1 MRGFGIF
8 GGILVSHWIMDQRPE
23 SPCYKLWS
31 VSITIGLIFGL
42 LTPIVCAPSIALC
55 QTSLPQA
62 KEFPIVENPDLF
74 KASQGH
80 GPRPVQDIFV
90 DPPDDRDTDISK
102 FINGIGIEAPS
113 VRVGYTYT
121 FGDKVN
127 EGSVVTD
134 FVVRFKP
141 GQFDAFFAQSR
152 GEWRQLNSTFESNTD
167 KALQASIGV
176 GYRRLVRRDLLVG
189 VNTFYDGVRFNRS
202 WRPSAGAGLE
212 VASTIAGSS
221 VIDLSLN
228 YYGDLFAGGSSL
240 TEFFKEGTPS
250 IGAELGY
257 TQPLADLACAVR
269 LKIKGYRLEDDS
281 GVNGWATGVDW
292 TNCDNSLVFMY
303 EYGNDETHGNYHS
316 IRGTLNLLF
325 EPERILKLESPFAI
339 PNSDFIGYR
348 ILQRYMGALVR
359 RDYPAILNQP
369 GGNIDE

>member
-1 MRGFGIF
+1 
-8 GGILVSHWIMDQRPE
+8 MDKRPE
-23 SPCYKLWS
+23 SPCYKQWS
-31 VSITIGLIFGL
+31 ISIALGLAFL
-42 LTPIVCAPSIALC
+42 FLVPIICAPSMAIC

-62 KEFPIVENPDLF
+62 SIFPSTEEPQWFNRGQPQAFD
-74 KASQGH
+74 
-80 GPRPVQDIFV
+80 PVDDIGV
-90 DPPDDRDTDISK
+90 DSIDNRDTDISK
-102 FINGIGIEAPS
+102 FVNGIGIEAPS

-121 FGDKVN
+121 FGDRVN

-141 GQFDAFFAQSR
+141 GQFDSIFAQSR
-152 GEWRQLNSTFESNTD
+152 SEWRQLSSNFESNTD
-167 KALQASIGV
+167 KALHASIGV

-221 VIDLSLN
+221 VVDLSLN

-240 TEFFKEGTPS
+240 TEFLKEGTPS

-269 LKIKGYRLEDDS
+269 LKFKGYRLEDDS

-303 EYGNDETHGNYHS
+303 EYGNDETHGDYHS
-316 IRGTLNLLF
+316 VRGTLNLLF

-339 PNSDFIGYR
+339 PNSDFSGYR
-348 ILQRYMGALVR
+348 ILKSYLGALVR
-359 RDYPAILNQP
+359 RDYPAILHQ
-369 GGNIDE
+369 GAVNIDE